1 MGIKN
6 LNKYLQMN
14 CKKSITCIS
23 LSELSG
29 KKIVIDVSVLLYR
42 YEGEDALIENTFLL
56 LSILQKY
63 NIIPIFVFD
72 GKSPNEKKALV
83 QKRRED
89 RVNAEKEYNLLKAEL
104 NNAETLLDK
113 QEIIV
118 LMDQLKKKIIYITKE
133 KINKVKDLLR
143 LYGAFYI
150 DAPKEAD
157 ELCCLL
163 VHTNQAWACLSEDM
177 DMFVYGCSRV
187 LRYLSLLNHTIV
199 IYHFDEILK
208 ELELSSNEFKEIC
221 IISGTDY
228 NTNLNININIFDIF
242 SYFNKYKKH
251 KKEIIKDKD
260 EDKDEDKHDT
270 TFSQWLK
277 LIEFDKDKNKKIE
290 TNILIDE
297 SLIERIKNIFDLNLT
312 KIILNQEFHNVSFS
326 KTQIDYENIK
336 ILLEENGFVFI

>member
-260 EDKDEDKHDT
+260 KDEDKDDT

-297 SLIERIKNIFDLNLT
+297 SLIERIKNMFDLNLT

>member
-1 MGIKN
+1 
-6 LNKYLQMN
+6 
-14 CKKSITCIS
+14 
-23 LSELSG
+23 
-29 KKIVIDVSVLLYR
+29 
-42 YEGEDALIENTFLL
+42 
-56 LSILQKY
+56 
-63 NIIPIFVFD
+63 
-72 GKSPNEKKALV
+72 
-83 QKRRED
+83 
-89 RVNAEKEYNLLKAEL
+89 
-104 NNAETLLDK
+104 
-113 QEIIV
+113 
-118 LMDQLKKKIIYITKE
+118 
-133 KINKVKDLLR
+133 
-143 LYGAFYI
+143 
-150 DAPKEAD
+150 
-157 ELCCLL
+157 
-163 VHTNQAWACLSEDM
+163 M

>member
-150 DAPKEAD
+150 DAPK
-157 ELCCLL
+157 
-163 VHTNQAWACLSEDM
+163 
-177 DMFVYGCSRV
+177 
-187 LRYLSLLNHTIV
+187 
-199 IYHFDEILK
+199 
-208 ELELSSNEFKEIC
+208 
-221 IISGTDY
+221 
-228 NTNLNININIFDIF
+228 
-242 SYFNKYKKH
+242 
-251 KKEIIKDKD
+251 
-260 EDKDEDKHDT
+260 
-270 TFSQWLK
+270 
-277 LIEFDKDKNKKIE
+277 
-290 TNILIDE
+290 
-297 SLIERIKNIFDLNLT
+297 
-312 KIILNQEFHNVSFS
+312 
-326 KTQIDYENIK
+326 
-336 ILLEENGFVFI
+336 